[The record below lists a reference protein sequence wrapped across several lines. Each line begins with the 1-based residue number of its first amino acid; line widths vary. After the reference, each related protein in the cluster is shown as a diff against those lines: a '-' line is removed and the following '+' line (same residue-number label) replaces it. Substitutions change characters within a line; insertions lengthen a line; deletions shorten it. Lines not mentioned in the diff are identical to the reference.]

1 MHDSRRLHQRY
12 GRFGAT
18 LLGVVV
24 ALVSVAAQT
33 GTPGSVA
40 VGGDVAKPFTLT
52 LADLRAMPRTTLK
65 LGNAQR
71 PAVYEGVLL
80 AEVLKR
86 AGAPIGPE
94 LSGPAVASYV
104 LATAADGY
112 RALFAL
118 AEADP
123 EFTNGEILIADT
135 LDGKPLGEGQGPVR
149 LVIPQDKRAARS
161 VRMLQRIDV
170 VQVKQ

>member
-12 GRFGAT
+12 GRFAAT

-33 GTPGSVA
+33 GTPGRVA

-80 AEVLKR
+80 AECSSGRVR
-86 AGAPIGPE
+86 Q
-94 LSGPAVASYV
+94 SGPSCQGR
-104 LATAADGY
+104 LW
-112 RALFAL
+112 RA
-118 AEADP
+118 
-123 EFTNGEILIADT
+123 